1 LPSGEQHVDYLGVEA
16 RLASFMV
23 DPKRLGLNT
32 ELRKSDRAMLCLNDE
47 ACTNK
52 LDNED
57 SRFNATTQMCSLH
70 ETPNAG
76 QDAQPVRFFWD
87 QLLFCWR
94 TFFDLLLFLLFKVD
108 FGAALTM
115 ELDSQRCV
123 AIGISSK
130 HWTSENTFHYT
141 TYIRVSKYVDWILA
155 TIRNN

>member
-1 LPSGEQHVDYLGVEA
+1 MLTITECVVVYAFRSFRSNPQTPVKYSRFTVPVCLPSGEQHVDYLGVEA

-76 QDAQPVRFFWD
+76 QDAQPVRFF
-87 QLLFCWR
+87 
-94 TFFDLLLFLLFKVD
+94 
-108 FGAALTM
+108 
-115 ELDSQRCV
+115 
-123 AIGISSK
+123 
-130 HWTSENTFHYT
+130 
-141 TYIRVSKYVDWILA
+141 
-155 TIRNN
+155 